1 MSLDGRF
8 TRSSSM
14 ADFKK
19 LLVWQKA
26 HALALSIDRL
36 TKRIRASQY
45 ASFKNQIFRA
55 GLSIPAN
62 IAEGRQK
69 DSEREFARFLGIA
82 ASSSSELESH
92 LIFAR
97 DANIIGEAEFVS
109 LVGQTIEVRK
119 MLYALIKR
127 VRATDE

>member
-1 MSLDGRF
+1 
-8 TRSSSM
+8 M

-92 LIFAR
+92 LNRRAR
-97 DANIIGEAEFVS
+97 TSNKRS
-109 LVGQTIEVRK
+109 
-119 MLYALIKR
+119 ALTA
-127 VRATDE
+127 VPLTASSW